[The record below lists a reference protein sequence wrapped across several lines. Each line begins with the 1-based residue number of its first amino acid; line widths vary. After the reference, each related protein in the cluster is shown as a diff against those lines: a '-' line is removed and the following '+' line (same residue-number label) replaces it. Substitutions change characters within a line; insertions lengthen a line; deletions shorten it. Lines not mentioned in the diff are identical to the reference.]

1 VEGLGWDG
9 RLVRG
14 EGVFVRCGIGVGSVV
29 GRKVAGSSGGGR
41 GDHGCF
47 VGGGGDVLRGGPCGM
62 GCLRAGRRWVCLCV
76 GEFRGA
82 RRGWLVV
89 AGTCGGLLFVGR
101 PAGQSPAVAVPG
113 GRCGARAP
121 QTTSLA
127 SSAGRSLP
135 GFLLKGCRLG
145 SLRHP
150 LVRPSRAVPGR
161 RLPRRTAASFIDG
174 RCGERGSCRCAVRG
188 VLMEGLRAPADERP
202 AGAAHR
208 HTLLCVLWCVA
219 KSRPPRAAAL
229 RAAADFWASGLGG

>member
-1 VEGLGWDG
+1 MRCAGWWGCAAIGFGRGCAAWGACGRDG
-9 RLVRG
+9 GGCV
-14 EGVFVRCGIGVGSVV
+14 CAS
-29 GRKVAGSSGGGR
+29 GSSGGLRLLLLGR
-41 GDHGCF
+41 VGASCSWGVPGD
-47 VGGGGDVLRGGPCGM
+47 
-62 GCLRAGRRWVCLCV
+62 
-76 GEFRGA
+76 
-82 RRGWLVV
+82 
-89 AGTCGGLLFVGR
+89 LLFVGR

-127 SSAGRSLP
+127 SSAGRSFP

-188 VLMEGLRAPADERP
+188 VLMEGLGAPADERP
-202 AGAAHR
+202 AGATHR
-208 HTLLCVLWCVA
+208 HTLLCVLWYVA
-219 KSRPPRAAAL
+219 KLRPPRAVAL
-229 RAAADFWASGLGG
+229 RAAADFSVSVLGG